1 MQNGHDNKNVKD
13 VELNTNIVIVSL
25 NVLKIILILKQC
37 LCDRKNIQK
46 QYEIS
51 NQRSANTCKFFN
63 HETF

>member
-51 NQRSANTCKFFN
+51 NQRSANTYKFFN
-63 HETF
+63 HEIF